1 MFGAIKKL
9 LEPAAAA
16 KPIKGQKQIDKT
28 YGYWRIRTLYS
39 IFTGYALFYLTRKS
53 LTFAMP
59 ALIADLGFTKGQ
71 LGLLGSI
78 LAITYGVSKFLS
90 GLVADRSNPRYFMA
104 FTLIAT
110 GLCNIAFGFS
120 SSLVLF
126 AIFWGLNGWFQG
138 GGYPPCAKTLTH
150 WYSQN
155 ERGKWWSIW
164 NTSVNFGGFIIPL
177 LAGGIA
183 QAFGWRFAMYIPGA
197 LCILG
202 GLWLINRMRD
212 TPQSIGLP
220 PIEKH
225 RNDYGSMKKKG
236 DVDRRLSA
244 KEILFTYIL
253 TNPLIW
259 VLCIANFFLY
269 MVRTALSDWMALYLV
284 ESKGY
289 ALLGAGGIVS
299 WLEIGG
305 IAGTL
310 LAGWSSDRFFKG
322 QRAPANAIFAFAI
335 ICSILIFRAIPAG
348 YVTLDILSVAFIGLC
363 TYGPLMLIGMA
374 AAELTHK
381 NAAASASGF
390 TGLFGYIGSAIAGYP
405 IGKIC
410 QVWGWNGVFST
421 VTICS
426 MITFVL
432 LLFLCGLSFKR
443 QPKLKP
449 AMAT

>member
-1 MFGAIKKL
+1 MFEALKGL
-9 LEPAAAA
+9 LKPAPAAE
-16 KPIKGQKQIDKT
+16 PIKNKEEVDKK

-39 IFTGYALFYLTRKS
+39 IFVGYAMFYLTRKS

-59 ALIADLGFTKGQ
+59 ALIADLGYTKTELAFAGSM
-71 LGLLGSI
+71 LYIAYGL
-78 LAITYGVSKFLS
+78 SKFLS
-90 GLVADRSNPRYFMA
+90 GVVADRSNSRYFMA
-104 FTLIAT
+104 FTLIAS
-110 GLCNIAFGFS
+110 GLCNIAFGLS
-120 SSLVLF
+120 SSLFLF

-183 QAFGWRFAMYIPGA
+183 QSLGWRFAMYIPGA
-197 LCILG
+197 LCIIG

-220 PIEKH
+220 SIEKW
-225 RNDYGSMKKKG
+225 RNDYGSMKKSDNLDKE
-236 DVDRRLSA
+236 LSA
-244 KEILFTYIL
+244 KEILMTYIL

-269 MVRTALSDWMALYLV
+269 VVRTALSDWMALYLV

-289 ALLGAGGIVS
+289 SLLGAGGIVS

-310 LAGWSSDRFFKG
+310 LAGWASDRFFRG
-322 QRAPANAIFAFAI
+322 QRAPANALFAFLI

-348 YVTLDILSVAFIGLC
+348 FVTLDIVAVTFIGLC

-381 NAAASASGF
+381 KAAASASGF
-390 TGLFGYIGSAIAGYP
+390 TGLFGYMGSFAALGP
-405 IGKIC
+405 IGWIC

-432 LLFLCGLSFKR
+432 LLTLCGFGLKR
-443 QPKLKP
+443 KPKLKP
-449 AMAT
+449 AIA